1 MINNKIK
8 AVLFD
13 LDGVLVNSEVVK
25 HLVIKDF
32 VEEKGYDIDHRLF
45 FALIGSHST
54 LNTWD
59 DIFDMI
65 DEKIVNQTTFRKE
78 FARYSKKIIT
88 NIDFGKYKMPYI
100 EETLKMFQKQGIKLA
115 CASSSSIEYIHR
127 LLDQCKIKDYFDL
140 IVSGDDF
147 TLSKPNPE
155 IYLHCASSL
164 EAQPK
169 QCLVIEDSPF
179 GIQAGKAAGMKVVA
193 IKEHYFGLDQSQAN
207 IIIDS
212 YVELIEMFQDN
223 EEEFTSLI
231 KQNS

>member
-25 HLVIKDF
+25 HLTIKDF
-32 VEEKGYDIDHRLF
+32 IEEKGYDIDHRLF

-59 DIFDMI
+59 EIFDNI
-65 DEKIVNQTTFRKE
+65 DEKIVDQTTFRTGFE
-78 FARYSKKIIT
+78 RYSKKIIT

-100 EETLKMFQKQGIKLA
+100 EETLEMLKKQGIKLA

-147 TLSKPNPE
+147 TLSKPDPE
-155 IYLHCASSL
+155 IYLHCASIL
-164 EAQPK
+164 EAQPE

-179 GIQAGKAAGMKVVA
+179 GIQAGKSAGMLVVA
-193 IKEHYFGLDQSQAN
+193 IKEHYFGLDQSQAD
-207 IIIDS
+207 IMIDS
-212 YVELIEMFQDN
+212 FEELIEMFY
-223 EEEFTSLI
+223 I
-231 KQNS
+231 